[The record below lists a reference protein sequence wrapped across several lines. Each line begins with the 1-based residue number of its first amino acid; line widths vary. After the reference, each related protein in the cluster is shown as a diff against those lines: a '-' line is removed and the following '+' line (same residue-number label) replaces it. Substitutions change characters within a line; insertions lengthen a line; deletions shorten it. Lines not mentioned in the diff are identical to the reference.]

1 MTGQFKKTLAGS
13 LLAVLVFGCMVLAQ
27 PNINQRQRRNQQQ
40 RIGKGVQSGQL
51 TPHETVRLEKDQQ
64 RIARNE
70 AAAKSDGNFTPQERA
85 KIQRELNHSS
95 RDIYRQKHDNQ
106 VQH

>member
-1 MTGQFKKTLAGS
+1 MTGQLKKTLAGS
-13 LLAVLVFGCMVLAQ
+13 LSAVLVFGSVVLAQ
-27 PNINQRQRRNQQQ
+27 PNINQRQKNQQQ

-51 TPHETVRLEKDQQ
+51 TPPETVRLEKEQQ

-85 KIQRELNHSS
+85 KIQREQNHASH
-95 RDIYRQKHDNQ
+95 DIYRQKHDNQ

>member
-1 MTGQFKKTLAGS
+1 MTRHFKKTLVESLSAVMIFGS
-13 LLAVLVFGCMVLAQ
+13 MAFAQ
-27 PNINQRQRRNQQQ
+27 PTINQRQRNQQQ
-40 RIGKGVQSGQL
+40 RI
-51 TPHETVRLEKDQQ
+51 TH
-64 RIARNE
+64 NE
-70 AAAKSDGNFTPQERA
+70 AVAKSDGNFTPQERA

>member
-1 MTGQFKKTLAGS
+1 MTRHFKKTLVESLSAVMIFGS
-13 LLAVLVFGCMVLAQ
+13 MAFAQ
-27 PNINQRQRRNQQQ
+27 PTINQRQRNQQQ
-40 RIGKGVQSGQL
+40 RIGNGVQSGQL
-51 TPHETVRLEKDQQ
+51 TQHETVRLEKQQQ
-64 RIARNE
+64 RITHNE
-70 AAAKSDGNFTPQERA
+70 AVAKSDGNFTPQERA

>member
-13 LLAVLVFGCMVLAQ
+13 LSAVLIFGSMAIAQ
-27 PNINQRQRRNQQQ
+27 PTINQRQKNQQQ

-51 TPHETVRLEKDQQ
+51 TPHETVRLEKEQQ

-85 KIQRELNHSS
+85 KIQREQNHASH
-95 RDIYRQKHDNQ
+95 DIYRQKHDNQ